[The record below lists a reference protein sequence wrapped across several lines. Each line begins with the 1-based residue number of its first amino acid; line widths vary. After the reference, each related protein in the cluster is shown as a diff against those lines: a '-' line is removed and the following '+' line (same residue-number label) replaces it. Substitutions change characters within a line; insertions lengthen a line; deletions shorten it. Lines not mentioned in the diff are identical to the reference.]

1 MLAQKRTSRLLE
13 ISWKKVIWEQLAT
26 WVSVLPLTILLYQGY
41 WQLAGPALTLLTH
54 LAIVPRLLKL
64 QCLRQ
69 KMFGLCVSLF
79 LTWSCWSGY
88 DYVYGLE

>member
-1 MLAQKRTSRLLE
+1 MYEQKRTSRLLK
-13 ISWKKVIWEQLAT
+13 ISWKKVVWEQLAT
-26 WVSVLPLTILLYQGY
+26 WVSVLPLTILLYQEP
-41 WQLAGPALTLLTH
+41 WQVAGPALTLLTH

-64 QCLRQ
+64 QRMRQ
-69 KMFGLCVSLF
+69 KMFGLGVSLF